1 MTDHAYNRRIV
12 FNRRLRSALRCIIA
26 LTVTAAFLFPIFW
39 MLSGSLKNDKEI
51 LASVPT
57 LLPKSLH
64 VMNYTEAMRKE
75 PFGLYMINTAIV
87 TVGQM
92 AIELFTGI
100 LAAYSF
106 GRGRYRGRHIMFL
119 FVLGAMMV
127 PIQVTFMPLYIM
139 IAHAGLKNT
148 FIGLIIVGC
157 VSPYTIFMLRQA
169 FMGVDDSYLDAAK
182 VDGMG
187 TMGMI
192 FQVLVPMCKPT
203 LMTLVL
209 ISFIGGWNS
218 YFWPKIIAN
227 DKESVR
233 VLTVG
238 LAHLK
243 ASMQDG
249 LLLNAGEVMAG
260 AAISISPVLVMFAI
274 FQKQMLSGYTKA
286 AMK

>member
-1 MTDHAYNRRIV
+1 M
-12 FNRRLRSALRCIIA
+12 
-26 LTVTAAFLFPIFW
+26 
-39 MLSGSLKNDKEI
+39 
-51 LASVPT
+51 
-57 LLPKSLH
+57 
-64 VMNYTEAMRKE
+64 
-75 PFGLYMINTAIV
+75 
-87 TVGQM
+87 
-92 AIELFTGI
+92 
-100 LAAYSF
+100 
-106 GRGRYRGRHIMFL
+106 
-119 FVLGAMMV
+119 
-127 PIQVTFMPLYIM
+127 
-139 IAHAGLKNT
+139 KNT
-148 FIGLIIVGC
+148 FIGLILVGC

-192 FQVLVPMCKPT
+192 FKVLVPMCKPT

-227 DKESVR
+227 EKESVR